1 MLSHV
6 DIKLH
11 IFMHKMHKNFPE
23 GSKRNGSFLWE
34 VLLEAVVGGENIQ
47 IFILYSSVL
56 FEYFYKVHV

>member
-1 MLSHV
+1 
-6 DIKLH
+6 
-11 IFMHKMHKNFPE
+11 MHKMHKNFPE